1 MLFVVLNDEFQNRNE
16 PDEFLISL
24 AVLCINCLLLLLEDI
39 NINSNLMALAKSLYN
54 SLANAQ
60 F

>member
-1 MLFVVLNDEFQNRNE
+1 MLFVVLNDEFQNRNV

-54 SLANAQ
+54 SLAEA
-60 F
+60 

>member
-24 AVLCINCLLLLLEDI
+24 AVLCINYLLLLMEDI

-54 SLANAQ
+54 SLAEA
-60 F
+60 

>member
-24 AVLCINCLLLLLEDI
+24 AVLCINCLLLLLEEFNGFSQI
-39 NINSNLMALAKSLYN
+39 PV
-54 SLANAQ
+54 Q
-60 F
+60 FFG

>member
-1 MLFVVLNDEFQNRNE
+1 MLFVVLNDEFQNKNE

-24 AVLCINCLLLLLEDI
+24 AVFFMNCLLLLLEDI

-54 SLANAQ
+54 SLAEA
-60 F
+60 